1 MEQSEKSQLL
11 EKVDEQLLL
20 KQMENKKTIECKS
33 HVSFYKSLLDQDR
46 SAVVICNL
54 EHEIIYMNPAA
65 VLNYG
70 KWGGNKLIGKSL
82 MDCHDQES
90 TEKIRKVI
98 DWFSADDSHNIVY
111 TFHNEK
117 QNKDVYMVA
126 LREGDQLIG
135 YYEKHEYRNAE
146 TMKFYDLW

>member
-1 MEQSEKSQLL
+1 MEQNEKSQLL

-20 KQMENKKTIECKS
+20 KQMENKKTMECKS
-33 HVSFYKSLLDQDR
+33 YVSFYKSLLDQDR

-54 EHEIIYMNPAA
+54 EHEIIYMNLAA
-65 VLNYG
+65 VRDYE
-70 KWGGNKLIGKSL
+70 KWGGDKLIGKSL

-90 TEKIRKVI
+90 REKIRKVI
-98 DWFSADDSHNIVY
+98 DWFSADESHNIVY

-135 YYEKHEYRNAE
+135 YYEKHEYRNTE